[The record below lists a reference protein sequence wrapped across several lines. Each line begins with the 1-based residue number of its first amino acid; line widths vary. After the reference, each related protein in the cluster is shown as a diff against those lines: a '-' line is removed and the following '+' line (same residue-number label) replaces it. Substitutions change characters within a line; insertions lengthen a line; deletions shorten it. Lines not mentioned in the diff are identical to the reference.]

1 MTSYPQCHRI
11 LCHRIFPYG
20 KYSAQKN
27 FTSHLSHANRVLAGL
42 ENSGKPGKL
51 TLENQ
56 DLENIWNFEKVRK
69 ILKYPI
75 IKSRPGKFLGF

>member
-1 MTSYPQCHRI
+1 MYIAIMAVVRKYWS
-11 LCHRIFPYG
+11 G
-20 KYSAQKN
+20 KAP
-27 FTSHLSHANRVLAGL
+27 TRVLTGL